1 MFRLLGDVKVLRAG
15 AVIDKYSLSLVQ
27 YLQNLTLMHL
37 MILMHCIGLDA
48 GSKTKVLDVG

>member
-1 MFRLLGDVKVLRAG
+1 MFRMLDEIKVLRAG

-37 MILMHCIGLDA
+37 MILMHSIGLDA
-48 GSKTKVLDVG
+48 ESKT